1 MSKIVTIEKKVCIDS
16 EFLSKDIKTYIFNK
30 LKEITATECSKE
42 YGYFLNIVKLINIKD
57 NYISSNCQNIFIVIF
72 DAEILKPEVGKI
84 FEGVVCMIFGSGIF
98 INIYNK
104 LKVLIPLSSITEYEY
119 NSVKNHF
126 EKKTK
131 IIKQNDIVKVKISG
145 TKYSKQSYSCFG
157 TIEED

>member
-1 MSKIVTIEKKVCIDS
+1 MSKIVRIEKKVCIDS

-42 YGYFLNIVKLINIKD
+42 HGYFLNIVKLVNIKD
-57 NYISSNCQNIFIVIF
+57 NYISSNCQNIFIVVF

-104 LKVLIPLSSITEYEY
+104 LKVLIPISSISEYEY
-119 NSVKNHF
+119 NSVKNQF
-126 EKKTK
+126 ENKTK

-157 TIEED
+157 TIEE

>member
-1 MSKIVTIEKKVCIDS
+1 LV
-16 EFLSKDIKTYIFNK
+16 
-30 LKEITATECSKE
+30 
-42 YGYFLNIVKLINIKD
+42 NIKD
-57 NYISSNCQNIFIVIF
+57 NYISSNCQNIFIVVF

-104 LKVLIPLSSITEYEY
+104 LKVLIPLSSIPEYEY
-119 NSVKNHF
+119 NSSSNQF

-131 IIKQNDIVKVKISG
+131 IIKQNDTVKVKISG